1 VTGIAPGYEQKSFP
15 EAQKRGKLRLVA
27 SPDAADGS
35 VLIHA
40 DARLYAGLFDG
51 DESVT
56 LALNAGRKA
65 YVHLVRGQLDVNG
78 RRIAA
83 GDALMLESEAQLT
96 LANGQA
102 AEVLVF
108 DLAP

>member
-1 VTGIAPGYEQKSFP
+1 E
-15 EAQKRGKLRLVA
+15 KRGALRLVA
-27 SPDAADGS
+27 SPDGAQGS

-40 DARLYAGLFDG
+40 DARMYAGLLDG

-56 LALNAGRKA
+56 LALDPTRKT

-78 RRIAA
+78 QTLHT
-83 GDALMLESEAQLT
+83 GDALGLQSESQLQ
-96 LANGQA
+96 LSHGQA